1 MIKNIFLSK
10 SLYILG
16 LVFWS
21 LCGFSQDLK
30 KVSGKVVDKQTNEP
44 IVGAAIQV
52 LNTKKQIGTTSD
64 TEGDFTLNVPENAE
78 KIKVSIVGYTSKE
91 VTITGSVL
99 AILLEPGQILD
110 EVVVTALGLERQ
122 SKNLGYALQK
132 LDGKEISNTK
142 AVNFLDNLAGKVAGL
157 TVVSGSTGVGGT
169 SRISIRGESSF
180 TNTNPLFVVD
190 GIPINNNTII
200 NNVNDDANGF
210 MEVDFGNGAMEV
222 NPDDIASVSV
232 LKGPSA
238 AALYGTRASNG
249 VIVITTKKGSPQKGL
264 GISFNSTFFSESP
277 FKLPQFQNTFGQ
289 GNSGAFAYKNGLGGG
304 VNDNITYSYGPKL
317 DAGINVAQFDSP
329 VTLPNGSTVRAG
341 DIAVYSGQAITPT
354 PFNSQPNN
362 LKDFY
367 QTGNTTINN
376 LAISGGFDK
385 GNYRLSLTNLDS
397 KSIIPGVDLQRKNIS
412 TSLNF
417 SPIQKLKISSN
428 INYVNSSSDNRP
440 ATKYGSENVNY
451 SLVAWLGRSNN
462 IESLRNYWQPG
473 LENVE
478 QYSFNYTYFDNPF
491 FTLYENRNG
500 FNRDR
505 VFGNISAKYDFT
517 PELSLSVRSGIDNQI
532 EKRTFRRNFSSN
544 RFKQGAY
551 AEQNVLY
558 KEVNT
563 DFLLNYNKNVGDFIA
578 DFSAGGNRMDQN
590 ANMDQ
595 TQTLSLAQPGIFSF
609 SNAASPLEYYQTVGR
624 KRINSLYGLAK
635 FSYKNYLF
643 LDITGRNDWSSS
655 LASIS
660 SSANTS
666 FFYPSVSGSF
676 VVSNLVNLPESISFA
691 KIRASIASVGNDTNP
706 FQTAGTFVSSTAVG
720 GLPTFTDQT
729 QIANANLKPEQITS
743 VEVGADVRFF
753 NDRLKID
760 VTYFNSLN
768 KNQILSLPIAVSS
781 GYDQRSINGGAVRS
795 HGFEAILGID
805 LVRNSPFKW
814 NTNFNFS
821 MYKNI
826 VESLP
831 DGAKTITL
839 AYNRIY
845 DNVNQTIWYQ
855 VKEGGRMG
863 DMYGT
868 GYKKNEAGQFI
879 IGSDGR
885 YIVDNTLIKLG
896 NYNPDFILGM
906 YNTFSYKDFSANL
919 LLDWRQ
925 GGQLVSRT
933 LALAGVAG
941 QLKETENRPE
951 AGIVAEGVVN
961 VGTVESP
968 VYQPNTKA
976 VSAETYYRMYYD
988 RNHEENNTYDASY
1001 LKIREASITYRL
1013 PIQYKRIENV
1023 TVSVIG
1029 RNLFAFSKIPHFD
1042 PEQFGIQ
1049 GQKLMSGVEDMSY
1062 ATSRSVG
1069 FKLGLNF

>member
-1 MIKNIFLSK
+1 M
-10 SLYILG
+10 G

-21 LCGFSQDLK
+21 LFGFSQDLK

-91 VTITGSVL
+91 VTIAGNVL

-249 VIVITTKKGSPQKGL
+249 VIVITTKKGFPQKGL

-277 FKLPQFQNTFGQ
+277 FKLPQFQNTYGQ
-289 GNSGAFAYKNGLGGG
+289 GNSGAFTYKNGLGGG

-397 KSIIPGVDLQRKNIS
+397 KSIIPGVNLQRKNIS

-563 DFLLNYNKNVGDFIA
+563 DFLLNYNKNLGDFIA

-590 ANMDQ
+590 ANIDQ

-660 SSANTS
+660 SSSNTS

-961 VGTVESP
+961 VGTEESP